1 MSTSKGWGELNDM
14 LQVVHGTLSIKVI
27 AISFRSS
34 IVLRQSVNS
43 LEEVSFE
50 LSLKDGKDFR
60 KLRSGR

>member
-14 LQVVHGTLSIKVI
+14 LQVVRGTLSIKVI

-34 IVLRQSVNS
+34 LVLRQSVNS